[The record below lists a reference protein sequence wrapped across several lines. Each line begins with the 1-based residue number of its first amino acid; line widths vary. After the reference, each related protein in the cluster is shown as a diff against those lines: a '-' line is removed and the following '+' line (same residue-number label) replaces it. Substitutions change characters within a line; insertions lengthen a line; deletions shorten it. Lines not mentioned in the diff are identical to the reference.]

1 MAKIKHIAIATQDE
15 DATARFYIETFG
27 LAEVGKLST
36 PAVSGY
42 YLSDGTINLAILRFK
57 NDQIAGVER
66 GMNWSGIH
74 HIGFEVESLEE
85 MVERLASAG
94 CTPRNDIN
102 KALGVG
108 DGKRH
113 HNVEVRYDGPGNVMF
128 DVSQTGWIVT
138 RAAPPDAA

>member
-27 LAEVGKLST
+27 LTEVGKLNS
-36 PAVSGY
+36 PIVSGY
-42 YLSDGTINLAILRFK
+42 YLSDGTINLAILNFK
-57 NDQIAGVER
+57 NDTIAGPER

-85 MVERLASAG
+85 MVGKLANAG
-94 CTPRNDIN
+94 CTPRGEIN

-108 DGKRH
+108 DGGRH
-113 HNVEVRYDGPGNVMF
+113 RNVEVRYDGPDGVMF
-128 DVSQTGWIVT
+128 DVSQTGWIT
-138 RAAPPDAA
+138 ARSDAQSA